1 MHFLIFTSEQ
11 CKACSVFGN
20 TALATLYLTGM
31 KTIHSAEYRALLG
44 WLREQRQSHG
54 LTMRAVAAKLD
65 VPHSWVCKIETG
77 ERRLD
82 VCEYLALCQA
92 IGCDYQKGMRMLMDA
107 RGRKA

>member
-1 MHFLIFTSEQ
+1 M
-11 CKACSVFGN
+11 CSRFGYG
-20 TALATLYLTGM
+20 APATLYFADM

-44 WLREQRQSHG
+44 WLREQRQSRG

-65 VPHSWVCKIETG
+65 VPHSWICKIETG

-92 IGCDYQKGMRMLMDA
+92 IGCDYQEGMCRLAGATLAPSSAKGNRRHA
-107 RGRKA
+107 